1 MARKDYQA
9 SWNGVDVAVSV
20 RADDESGQQI
30 SEAGHRDPAGKSTRG
45 PRSPRVAMVIQR
57 LRPYFSGQGVQV
69 EELCRELARR
79 DSEVVIVTSVRGQ
92 HPPIEEVNGYR
103 VRRIRSD
110 IPGVRATAT
119 RTRFWAPIFAL
130 RNFVY
135 LWSQRRFIDVVHVHT
150 FHDALYT
157 SWAFCRLTRRPILF
171 EMTLLGADDP
181 IAVRQSRNFLHRLRY
196 AIFRRCDG
204 YVAIS
209 AALAESY
216 RQEGMPLDRLRI
228 IPQGVD
234 TERFCPGVERGAR
247 RDELGLPSDAPVL
260 VFVGSLIE
268 RKGIDVLLA
277 AWRQIHRSYPEA
289 HLLLVGKS
297 DFPDDAGASQ
307 FLAEQLAA
315 LEPGAAENL
324 HQIGVVE
331 DVETYLQAADI
342 FLFPSRREGFGTVM
356 VEAMACGLPCVV
368 AEMPGITDSIFA
380 EEEGDGIVIPQED
393 SGALAAATKQ
403 LLAGP
408 ERARE
413 IGCAGRQRALQVF
426 GIETIADAY
435 VEFYSDVLKT
445 RRA

>member
-1 MARKDYQA
+1 
-9 SWNGVDVAVSV
+9 VSV
-20 RADDESGQQI
+20 RAEDEVGQQVRG
-30 SEAGHRDPAGKSTRG
+30 AGRRDPLGDSIRG
-45 PRSPRVAMVIQR
+45 AKPARVAMVIQR

-79 DSEVVIVTSVRGQ
+79 NSEVVIVTAVRGQ

-110 IPGVRATAT
+110 IPGVPATAT

-130 RNFVY
+130 RNFMY
-135 LWSQRRFIDVVHVHT
+135 LLRHRRSIDVVHVHT

-171 EMTLLGADDP
+171 EMTLLGTDDP
-181 IAVRQSRNFLHRLRY
+181 MAVRQSRNFLHRLRY
-196 AIFRRCDG
+196 AIYRRCDG

-216 RQEGMPLDRLRI
+216 RREGMPDDLLRI

-234 TERFCPGVERGAR
+234 TERFCPSAAGGALR
-247 RDELGLPSDAPVL
+247 EKLGLPPDTPVL

-277 AWRQIHRSYPEA
+277 AWRQIHRSYPTA
-289 HLLLVGKS
+289 HLLLVGKN
-297 DFPDDAGASQ
+297 DFPEDAGASR
-307 FLAEQLAA
+307 FLADQVAA

-324 HQIGVVE
+324 HQIGLVE

-356 VEAMACGLPCVV
+356 VEAMACELPCVV
-368 AEMPGITDSIFA
+368 AEMPGITDSIFTA
-380 EEEGDGIVIPQED
+380 GNAAGIVVQQED
-393 SGALAAATKQ
+393 HGALAAATEQ
-403 LLAGP
+403 LLASP

-413 IGCAGRQRALQVF
+413 IGRAARQRVAQVF

-435 VEFYSDVLKT
+435 LDFYADVLKT
-445 RRA
+445 RRT

>member
-1 MARKDYQA
+1 
-9 SWNGVDVAVSV
+9 VSV

-30 SEAGHRDPAGKSTRG
+30 RKAGPRDAVREPGRDPRP
-45 PRSPRVAMVIQR
+45 PRIAMVIQR

-79 DSEVVIVTSVRGQ
+79 DSKVVIVTAVRGQ

-110 IPGVRATAT
+110 IRGIPATAT
-119 RTRFWAPIFAL
+119 RPRFWAPIFAL

-135 LWSQRRFIDVVHVHT
+135 LWRQRHSIDLVHVHT

-157 SWAFCRLTRRPILF
+157 SWAFCRMTRRPILF

-181 IAVRQSRNFLHRLRY
+181 IAVRESRNFLHRLRY

-209 AALAESY
+209 VALAESY

-234 TERFCPGVERGAR
+234 TKRFCPTTEGDAL
-247 RDELGLPSDAPVL
+247 RDELGLPSEAPVL

-268 RKGIDVLLA
+268 RKGFDVLLA
-277 AWRQIHRSYPEA
+277 AWREIHRSCPQA
-289 HLLLVGKS
+289 HLLLVGKGE
-297 DFPDDAGASQ
+297 FPDDPGASR

-315 LEPGAAENL
+315 LEPSAAENL
-324 HQIGVVE
+324 HQVGVVQ
-331 DVETYLQAADI
+331 DVETHLQAADI

-356 VEAMACGLPCVV
+356 VEAMACGIPCVV
-368 AEMPGITDSIFA
+368 AKMPGITDSIFN
-380 EEEGDGIVIPQED
+380 EGGADGIVVPQED
-393 SGALAAATKQ
+393 PTALAAATGR
-403 LLAGP
+403 LLANP
-408 ERARE
+408 KRARE
-413 IGCAGRQRALQVF
+413 IGSAARQRAVQVF
-426 GIETIADAY
+426 SIETIADAY
-435 VEFYSDVLKT
+435 VEFYSDLLKT